1 VLILFHSKF
10 THKPL
15 VAKAQAA
22 FYQGQMTMNTKMQK
36 LAKETIVSPT
46 SGETALVDTATGEI
60 IEMGVEKPINSVD
73 SHGVEQET
81 ELATAPVLIP
91 ADKLLAMES
100 ALSRLDTMQSGVSMN
115 AKYKEFTIEGET
127 VRGVYLGEKT
137 IVKGKG
143 DERKEIIGVTWI
155 DNSKQV
161 WINAGVTLRKQFE
174 YIPSGTPVE
183 ITYTESIKVEVGKAK
198 IYEVKPLYLY

>member
-1 VLILFHSKF
+1 V
-10 THKPL
+10 
-15 VAKAQAA
+15 QAA
-22 FYQGQMTMNTKMQK
+22 FYQGQTTMNTKTQK
-36 LAKETIVSPT
+36 VAKETIVSE
-46 SGETALVDTATGEI
+46 ETALVDTATGEI

-73 SHGVEQET
+73 SHGVEKET
-81 ELATAPVLIP
+81 ELATAPVQIS
-91 ADKLLAMES
+91 AEKLLAMES

-115 AKYKEFTIEGET
+115 AKYKEFTTEGET